1 MKIFEITFCG
11 TCKLNCK
18 SVTVDIKAG
27 NMSKN
32 VFKIVYDSFF
42 FLHALE
48 YLHTESDS
56 ESLSEF
62 NLARF
67 TLLKG
72 SCVSAWARL
81 LAPRPTGIH
90 PVDLL
95 IPSYMKH

>member
-18 SVTVDIKAG
+18 SVTVDIKAA

>member
-1 MKIFEITFCG
+1 MFL
-11 TCKLNCK
+11 KLYM
-18 SVTVDIKAG
+18 IL
-27 NMSKN
+27 
-32 VFKIVYDSFF
+32 F

-72 SCVSAWARL
+72 SYVPVWARL

-95 IPSYMKH
+95 IPSYMKHW

>member
-18 SVTVDIKAG
+18 SVTVDLKAG

-56 ESLSEF
+56 ESLSEL

-72 SCVSAWARL
+72 SYVPA
-81 LAPRPTGIH
+81 
-90 PVDLL
+90 
-95 IPSYMKH
+95 

>member
-42 FLHALE
+42 F
-48 YLHTESDS
+48 TCIRI
-56 ESLSEF
+56 
-62 NLARF
+62 LAHRI
-67 TLLKG
+67 
-72 SCVSAWARL
+72 RQ
-81 LAPRPTGIH
+81 
-90 PVDLL
+90 
-95 IPSYMKH
+95 

>member
-42 FLHALE
+42 FTCIE

-90 PVDLL
+90 PVDPL
-95 IPSYMKH
+95 IPSYMKR

>member
-72 SCVSAWARL
+72 SYVPAWARL

>member
-42 FLHALE
+42 FTCIRIFAHRIRQWK
-48 YLHTESDS
+48 
-56 ESLSEF
+56 F
-62 NLARF
+62 VR
-67 TLLKG
+67 
-72 SCVSAWARL
+72 V
-81 LAPRPTGIH
+81 
-90 PVDLL
+90 
-95 IPSYMKH
+95 

>member
-42 FLHALE
+42 LHALE

-72 SCVSAWARL
+72 SYVPAWARL

-90 PVDLL
+90 PVDPL
-95 IPSYMKH
+95 IPSYMKR

>member
-42 FLHALE
+42 F
-48 YLHTESDS
+48 
-56 ESLSEF
+56 
-62 NLARF
+62 F
-67 TLLKG
+67 TCIRIFAHRIRQWKF
-72 SCVSAWARL
+72 VR
-81 LAPRPTGIH
+81 
-90 PVDLL
+90 V
-95 IPSYMKH
+95 